1 MRVEGAHIKPLK
13 VTAIT
18 WSSLLKP
25 LPELS
30 RFTGL
35 AKAPHVGHLQH
46 ATGDRC
52 CDIRQTV
59 YISRLAL

>member
-1 MRVEGAHIKPLK
+1 
-13 VTAIT
+13 
-18 WSSLLKP
+18 LLKP